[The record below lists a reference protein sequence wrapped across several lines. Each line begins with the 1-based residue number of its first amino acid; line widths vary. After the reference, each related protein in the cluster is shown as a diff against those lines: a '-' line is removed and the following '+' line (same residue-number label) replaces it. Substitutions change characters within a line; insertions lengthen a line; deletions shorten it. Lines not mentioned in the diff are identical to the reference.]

1 MSDETIR
8 ALQMFLESTE
18 LARVVRQSFWI
29 WPVFE
34 SLHFIGM
41 SVLIGTVG
49 LFDLRLLGF
58 ARGVPYAAFHRLIP
72 LGVAG
77 FTLNAA
83 TGICFLTAY
92 PDQYLFNAAF
102 QIKVALLAV
111 AGFNVVLFYWGTFS
125 HLRTL
130 GASEPP
136 PLGARVAGAISILAW
151 IGVMSAGRLLTF
163 FRGETG
169 ISFGA

>member
-1 MSDETIR
+1 MSDEAIR

-18 LARVVRQSFWI
+18 LARTIRASAWMWQTL
-29 WPVFE
+29 E
-34 SLHFIGM
+34 TLHFIGM

-58 ARGVPYAAFHRLIP
+58 ARGVPYDAFHRLIP
-72 LGVAG
+72 LGIAG
-77 FTLNAA
+77 FALNAA
-83 TGICFLTAY
+83 TGALFLTGY

-102 QIKVALLAV
+102 QVKVALFLV
-111 AGFNVVLFYWGTFS
+111 AGLNVALFYAGTFAA
-125 HLRTL
+125 LRAL
-130 GASEPP
+130 GPDDPP
-136 PLGARVAGAISILAW
+136 PPGARVAGAVSLCAW
-151 IGVMSAGRLLTF
+151 IGVMAAGRLLTF